1 MAKKRYKYSFTKK
14 RHTRG
19 GVESSILAL
28 MSGLLF
34 FGAAICSL
42 VMSGQ
47 GGMYLGA
54 MGILALGLSVYG
66 FILGAEKLFGT
77 EPCISLQQDRF
88 RGQRR
93 ADGHLDCAFFGGN
106 LIRRKYGR

>member
-1 MAKKRYKYSFTKK
+1 MAKKRYKCSFTKK

-66 FILGAEKLFGT
+66 FILGLKSFSEQNRAFLYSKIGSVANGVLMVIWIALFLVG
-77 EPCISLQQDRF
+77 IS
-88 RGQRR
+88 
-93 ADGHLDCAFFGGN
+93 
-106 LIRRKYGR
+106 

>member
-34 FGAAICSL
+34 L
-42 VMSGQ
+42 EQ
-47 GGMYLGA
+47 Q
-54 MGILALGLSVYG
+54 SV
-66 FILGAEKLFGT
+66 
-77 EPCISLQQDRF
+77 PWS
-88 RGQRR
+88 
-93 ADGHLDCAFFGGN
+93 
-106 LIRRKYGR
+106 